1 MPCRMDC
8 LSCRVRRLIT
18 QIAEIFILALAGI
31 VIGTIVSLFEVL
43 FVKVLN
49 QVTWFH
55 QNYGNCLWLFT
66 LPTVGM
72 LIVWMFE
79 RFGTKARQGIGLVF
93 KVNQGTE
100 KALPKRIV
108 FMMMIST
115 WLSHLAGASV
125 GKEGVGMQIGAVVSN
140 TISRQLPYFRERKT
154 IFLITGMAAGF
165 SGLFGT
171 PFTAVFFA
179 MEVLVSGVIEYRA
192 LAPALAASLSAAGI
206 ARLCGLGKEAF
217 LLPYSFEIGLV
228 HDCWKLAIL
237 GILFGLVGGFFAW
250 CMHQAH
256 HYFDHSRLNPYYRIV
271 FFSAG
276 LAGLLW
282 LFYDGRYS
290 GSGVNLITYACTG
303 NQIYPWD
310 FALKFGLS
318 VLSLSMGFIGGEVT
332 PLFAIGASL
341 GAILGPLFGYP
352 PAFGAALGYAA
363 VFGAGTNTWLA
374 AMMVGMEIFGMN
386 FFPFFFVCCS
396 AAYLA
401 NGNLSIY
408 SLQRRLDVVFKPIEY
423 PNSINAANRAVDNRG
438 MDKEKQAG
446 QAS

>member
-1 MPCRMDC
+1 MSNWMDH
-8 LSCRVRRLIT
+8 LERRTRRLT
-18 QIAEIFILALAGI
+18 RQIAEIFILALAGI
-31 VIGTIVSLFEVL
+31 VIGIIVSLFEVL

-66 LPTVGM
+66 LPIIGM

-79 RFGTKARQGIGLVF
+79 RFGGKARQGISLVF

-140 TISRQLPYFRERKT
+140 AISRQLPYFRDRKT

-192 LAPALAASLSAAGI
+192 LAPALAASLSAAEI
-206 ARLCGLGKEAF
+206 AKICGLGKEAF
-217 LLPYSFEIGLV
+217 SLPYGFEMGLI

-237 GILFGLVGGFFAW
+237 GIVFGLVGGFFAW

-256 HYFDHSRLNPYYRIV
+256 HYFGHSKLNPYYRIA
-271 FFSAG
+271 FFSMG
-276 LAGLLW
+276 LGLLLW
-282 LFYDGRYS
+282 IFYDGRYS

-303 NQIYPWD
+303 GQVYPWD

-341 GAILGPLFGYP
+341 GAVLGPRFGYP
-352 PAFGAALGYAA
+352 PVFGAALGYAA

-374 AMMVGMEIFGMN
+374 AMMVGMEIFGMD

-408 SLQRRLDVVFKPIEY
+408 SLQRKLDVVFKPIEY
-423 PNSINAANRAVDNRG
+423 PNAVNAANRQVED
-438 MDKEKQAG
+438 DDQA
-446 QAS
+446 